1 MKKAKGGITWP
12 VPCPQCGKGKICPL
26 AKRGRTAQYKGFV
39 LDVPTELEIPTC
51 STCGAEWIDPATAT
65 RVDAAL
71 EAALQTRLRTD
82 ALALLDRLVE
92 HVTQREMEQ
101 ILGLSAG
108 YLSKVRTGTSTPS
121 PMLVACL
128 RLLSRDTERRLR
140 EVRSGAK
147 RRRATAP
154 KSTRKKN
161 AAVG

>member
-1 MKKAKGGITWP
+1 MKKARGITWP
-12 VPCPQCGKGKICPL
+12 VTCPQCGKGKIAPL
-26 AKRGRTAQYKGFV
+26 RKRGRTAQYKGFA
-39 LDVPTELEIPTC
+39 LAVPAEIEIPTC
-51 STCGAEWIDPATAT
+51 SSCGAEWVDGATAT
-65 RVDAAL
+65 KLDKAL
-71 EAALQTRLRTD
+71 EAALQARLRTD

-128 RLLSRDTERRLR
+128 RLLSRDTDRRLR
-140 EVRSGAK
+140 EVRSGAT
-147 RRRATAP
+147 RRRTAGRR
-154 KSTRKKN
+154 SGRRKR

>member
-12 VPCPQCGKGKICPL
+12 VTCPQCGKGKISPL
-26 AKRGRTAQYKGFV
+26 RKRGRTAQYKGFA
-39 LDVPTELEIPTC
+39 LEVPAELEIPTC
-51 STCGAEWIDPATAT
+51 GTCGAEWMDGATA
-65 RVDAAL
+65 RKLDAAL
-71 EAALQTRLRTD
+71 EAALQARLRAD

-140 EVRSGAK
+140 EVRSAAT
-147 RRRATAP
+147 RRRTAAR
-154 KSTRKKN
+154 KSGRKKK